1 MDMRSTD
8 GVAQSSIM
16 IRTAELP
23 LFNWRVLVTRPA
35 DQAQTL
41 ARALERAGA
50 TCIVYPTIG
59 LEAPPSWAAFE
70 NAVRCV
76 GSYSWIVFTS
86 PSSVR
91 FALGRAP
98 QLAAHLRSSAATAV
112 AAVGTETARA
122 AREYGVPVAV
132 VPEGQDQR
140 QEGLVAA
147 LGHLPPGSR
156 VLFPQAIGGRELL
169 REALTAVGAT
179 VDVVPVSR
187 TVALPLDVAPPPF
200 DAATFASPSALRA
213 FVAKWTVA
221 ALQDKVVAVMGPT
234 TRDAALAAGVTV
246 HVVPSAPSVEALVAA
261 LGAYRLGL
269 SADLS
274 GSHKV
279 R

>member
-1 MDMRSTD
+1 MT
-8 GVAQSSIM
+8 GI
-16 IRTAELP
+16 AELP
-23 LFNWRVLVTRPA
+23 LSGWRVLVTRPA
-35 DQAQTL
+35 DQTQSL

-50 TCIVYPTIG
+50 TCVVYPTIG
-59 LEAPPSWAAFE
+59 LEAPPSWDAFDAA
-70 NAVRCV
+70 VQRV
-76 GSYSWIVFTS
+76 DSYSWVVFTS
-86 PSSVR
+86 PSAVR

-98 QLAAHLRSSAATAV
+98 QLATHLRSSATTAV

-122 AREYGVPVAV
+122 ATEYGVPVAI

-147 LGHLPPGSR
+147 LGHLPAGSR

-169 REALTAVGAT
+169 REALTAAGAT

-187 TVALPLDVAPPPF
+187 TVALRLDVPPSPF

-213 FVAKWTVA
+213 FVARWTAVP
-221 ALQDKVVAVMGPT
+221 LRDKVVAVMGPT

-246 HVVPSAPSVEALVAA
+246 HVVPTAPSVEALVAA
-261 LGAYRLGL
+261 LGAYRSGLG
-269 SADLS
+269 ADPS
-274 GSHKV
+274 GSPNV